1 MARFE
6 VFANP
11 AGPGYLL
18 DAQADVLDGL
28 TIRVVVPLLP
38 LAQAPRPAGH
48 LNPVFAI
55 AGADC
60 MMATQFLSAV
70 PRAMLDRP
78 VASLA
83 IHDTQ
88 ISNALDMLLVGF

>member
-18 DAQADVLDGL
+18 DVQADVLDGL
-28 TIRVVVPLLP
+28 TTCVVVPLLP

-48 LNPVFAI
+48 LNPGVRYRRGGLHDGNA
-55 AGADC
+55 APLG
-60 MMATQFLSAV
+60 
-70 PRAMLDRP
+70 RAARD
-78 VASLA
+78 A
-83 IHDTQ
+83 
-88 ISNALDMLLVGF
+88 